1 MDVNG
6 ARALA
11 RRFGPTAPPGR
22 DAVSGGVSELAPP
35 VYHWFG
41 IDQPERSRVY
51 ATSDLQE
58 PPSRLRRRGRLSLR
72 RRQGRG

>member
-11 RRFGPTAPPGR
+11 RRIGPTEPPVSTLR
-22 DAVSGGVSELAPP
+22 SGGVSELAAPP

-41 IDQPERSRVY
+41 IDRSADARTGDGDR
-51 ATSDLQE
+51 A
-58 PPSRLRRRGRLSLR
+58 RLRSDRTGGVGRFSLR
-72 RRQGRG
+72 RR